1 MKNIIIP
8 KHSDTSIDLSKI
20 DKNTKGIIIVY
31 SNRKPVGYINYDKDS
46 EWVYRENINLS
57 SIKYAYYKLVDLI
70 DRLYKVTPTHKILEF
85 KLLEFDS
92 TNSIILGIR

>member
-8 KHSDTSIDLSKI
+8 KHSDTSIDLSEI
-20 DKNTKGIIIVY
+20 NKNTKGIIIVY
-31 SNRKPVGYINYDKDS
+31 SNSKPVGYINYDEDS

-57 SIKYAYYKLVDLI
+57 NIKYAYYKLADLI
-70 DRLYKVTPTHKILEF
+70 DRLNNTPTHKILEF